1 MLAITRKDIIND
13 DANALTGVPR
23 KLGNGAIKLLNHI
36 FWTEFLGLVGASFF
50 ASGNS
55 NINTGVADMTVGG
68 LDATETIFMN
78 QTNPDGTPLALQP
91 AILLVPTALKNKA
104 LTLMGS
110 QGATYGT
117 SFATAPGDANPF
129 FGRFRVESS
138 PYISVSTY
146 TGSTSTAYWMLANPN
161 EAAVIEIAALNGRVE
176 PTVDTADADF
186 STLGVSMRGYCD
198 VGVNLQEYRAGVHAD
213 GTT

>member
-1 MLAITRKDIIND
+1 
-13 DANALTGVPR
+13 
-23 KLGNGAIKLLNHI
+23 
-36 FWTEFLGLVGASFF
+36 
-50 ASGNS
+50 
-55 NINTGVADMTVGG
+55 
-68 LDATETIFMN
+68 
-78 QTNPDGTPLALQP
+78 
-91 AILLVPTALKNKA
+91 
-104 LTLMGS
+104 
-110 QGATYGT
+110 
-117 SFATAPGDANPF
+117 
-129 FGRFRVESS
+129 VESS